1 MMNIKG
7 LLGNMLPTSPIRPAS
22 KTEKAIKSDSTSDR
36 DANGQQAGGG
46 EQQQREPMTDEQLQ
60 KALEQ
65 LRNLPAVKEH
75 GWVVELTIVENK
87 KFAFVKDSKGT
98 VIRRIPEL
106 DLWTLPQGNDPSAKG
121 QLLKKSA

>member
-1 MMNIKG
+1 MNIKG
-7 LLGNMLPTSPIRPAS
+7 LLGNILPTSPIRPAS

-46 EQQQREPMTDEQLQ
+46 EQHREPMTDEQLK

-75 GWVVELTIVENK
+75 GWSVELTLIENK
-87 KFAFVKDSKGT
+87 KFVLIKDTNGT

-106 DLWTLPQGNDPSAKG
+106 DLWTLPAANEPGGKG

>member
-1 MMNIKG
+1 M
-7 LLGNMLPTSPIRPAS
+7 PTGPLRPA
-22 KTEKAIKSDSTSDR
+22 TAPEKAIKSDSTTDR

-46 EQQQREPMTDEQLQ
+46 DQQHREPMTDEQLQ

-65 LRNLPAVKEH
+65 LRNLPAIKEH
-75 GWVVELTIVENK
+75 HWTVELVVIENK
-87 KFAFVKDSKGT
+87 NFAFVKDSNGT

-106 DLWTLPQGNDPSAKG
+106 DLWTLPQGNEPGGKG

>member
-1 MMNIKG
+1 MNIKG
-7 LLGNMLPTSPIRPAS
+7 LLGNMLPTSPIRGAS
-22 KTEKAIKSDSTSDR
+22 KTERAIKSDSTTDR

-46 EQQQREPMTDEQLQ
+46 NQQHREPMTDEQIQ

-75 GWVVELTIVENK
+75 NWTVELTLLENK
-87 KFAFVKDSKGT
+87 KFVLIKDSSGT

-106 DLWTLPQGNDPSAKG
+106 DLWTLPAAGEPGAKG

>member
-1 MMNIKG
+1 MNIKG
-7 LLGNMLPTSPIRPAS
+7 LLGNILPTSPIRPAS

-46 EQQQREPMTDEQLQ
+46 EQHREPMTDEQIQ

-65 LRNLPAVKEH
+65 LRNLPVVKEH
-75 GWVVELTIVENK
+75 QWTVELTFIENK
-87 KFAFVKDSKGT
+87 KFVLIKDTNGT

-106 DLWTLPQGNDPSAKG
+106 DLWTLPSAGDPGAKG

>member
-1 MMNIKG
+1 MNIKG

>member
-1 MMNIKG
+1 MNIKG
-7 LLGNMLPTSPIRPAS
+7 LLGNILPTSPIRPAS

-46 EQQQREPMTDEQLQ
+46 EQQHREPMTDEQIQ

-65 LRNLPAVKEH
+65 LRNLPAIKEH
-75 GWVVELTIVENK
+75 HWTVELMLIENK
-87 KFAFVKDSKGT
+87 KFALVKDTNGT

-106 DLWTLPQGNDPSAKG
+106 DLWTLPQGNEPGAKG

>member
-1 MMNIKG
+1 MNIKG
-7 LLGNMLPTSPIRPAS
+7 LLGNMLPTSPIRGAS
-22 KTEKAIKSDSTSDR
+22 KTERTIKSDSTTDR

-46 EQQQREPMTDEQLQ
+46 NQEHREPMTDEQIQ

-75 GWVVELTIVENK
+75 GWSVELTLIETK
-87 KFAFVKDSKGT
+87 KFVLVKDTNGT

-106 DLWTLPQGNDPSAKG
+106 DLWTLPTANEPGAKG